1 MEVTMQ
7 NNTIVLEAGRSDG
20 RYWRDLWA
28 TRELIWILAL
38 RDISVRYK
46 QSALGVSWVLL
57 RPLLTMFVFTF
68 IFEKIARLPSSGG
81 LPYSILVLSG
91 MIPWV
96 LFSTSLPDVTN
107 SLVGNA
113 NLIGKVF
120 FPRLAIPIASLSNAI
135 LEFLI
140 CVALLLVVMPL
151 YGVAFSWTLL
161 LLPVFAA
168 FALFASIGLGL
179 WWATLNVRYRDF
191 RFVIPFVV
199 QAGLYL
205 TPVGFSSSMVPEKW
219 RLLFYLNPMVAVVDG
234 FRWAISG
241 GASPMHWASLAG
253 SVATSCVLLCVGL
266 YYFRK
271 SERTFADII

>member
-1 MEVTMQ
+1 MQ
-7 NNTIVLEAGRSDG
+7 NNTIVLEAGRSDD

-57 RPLLTMFVFTF
+57 RPLLTTFVFTF
-68 IFEKIARLPSSGG
+68 VFEKIARLPSDGG
-81 LPYSILVLSG
+81 LPYSIMVLSG

-96 LFSTSLPDVTN
+96 LFSTSLPDLTN

-140 CVALLLVVMPL
+140 CVCLLLVAMPL
-151 YGVAFSWTLL
+151 YGVVFTWNLL
-161 LLPVFAA
+161 LLPLFAGL
-168 FALFASIGLGL
+168 ALFASIGLGL

-205 TPVGFSSSMVPEKW
+205 TPVAFSSQMVPEKW
-219 RLLFYLNPMVAVVDG
+219 QLLFYLNPMVAVVDG

-241 GASPMHWASLAG
+241 GASNMHWSSLAG
-253 SVATSCVLLCVGL
+253 SAATSCVLLIIGL
-266 YYFRK
+266 HYFRK
-271 SERTFADII
+271 SERTFADVI

>member
-1 MEVTMQ
+1 MQ
-7 NNTIVLEAGRSDG
+7 KDVIVLEAGRSNE
-20 RYWRDLWA
+20 RYWRELWA
-28 TRELIWILAL
+28 ARELIWILAR

-57 RPLLTMFVFTF
+57 KPLMTMLIFTF
-68 IFEKIARLPSSGG
+68 VFEKIARLPSDGG
-81 LPYSILVLSG
+81 LPYSIMVLSG
-91 MIPWV
+91 MIPWI
-96 LFSTSLPDVTN
+96 LFSTSLPDLTN
-107 SLVGNA
+107 SLVSNA
-113 NLIGKVF
+113 NMIGKVF

-135 LEFLI
+135 LEFTI
-140 CVALLLVVMPL
+140 CTILMLVFMLL
-151 YGVAFSWTLL
+151 YGLTFSWTLL
-161 LLPVFAA
+161 FLPLFAV

-205 TPVGFSSSMVPEKW
+205 TPIGYSSQLVPEKW
-219 RLLFYLNPMVAVVDG
+219 QPFFYLNPMVVVVDG

-241 GASPMHWASLAG
+241 GESVMSWASLAG
-253 SVATSCVLLCVGL
+253 SATTSGVFLCIGL

-271 SERTFADII
+271 YERTFADVI